1 MVYIYGVIDETGD
14 YPLYVSFYKEK
25 KDALKE
31 LDRQVKD
38 LMMEFGWDLVID
50 GHKVYLDDK
59 VVFSLD
65 KRVLK

>member
-1 MVYIYGVIDETGD
+1 MNIYCLLDKTGEC
-14 YPLYVSFYKEK
+14 PNYVSFFKKESE
-25 KDALKE
+25 AFKE

-38 LMMEFGWDLVID
+38 LMMEFGWDLIID

-59 VVFSLD
+59 VVFFVD